1 MRIRSYDDLRR
12 LTAYLQTIAD
22 WQDGIERRMAACT
35 TAEEQDRLLEEGSSL
50 LQLMSKI
57 HGGERRAA

>member
-1 MRIRSYDDLRR
+1 MTTCAR

-22 WQDGIERRMAACT
+22 WQDGIERRIAACA
-35 TAEEQDRLLEEGSSL
+35 TAEEQDRLLDEGRAL